1 MDEQW
6 EVIFRST
13 ASYKAEILKAILEE
27 NEIPSFVINKQDSS
41 YLSFGDVE
49 VYVKS
54 EDILKA
60 KQIATKLNT
69 DE

>member
-41 YLSFGDVE
+41 YFIGEIEL
-49 VYVKS
+49 YVKQN
-54 EDILKA
+54 DVLIA
-60 KQIATKLNT
+60 KQITTRFEAN
-69 DE
+69 E